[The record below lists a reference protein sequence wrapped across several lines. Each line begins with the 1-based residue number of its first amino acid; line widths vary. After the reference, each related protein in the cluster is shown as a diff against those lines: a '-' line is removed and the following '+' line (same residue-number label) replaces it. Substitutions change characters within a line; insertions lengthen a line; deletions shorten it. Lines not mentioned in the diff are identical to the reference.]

1 MLNRVNRTVK
11 FLTNTDGRGNV
22 SPSEL
27 DLAIHNRVQEKY
39 EELLFE
45 VNRLVNRQ
53 NKGLINGALENT
65 TEKVRERIQHYL
77 EEKVVSV
84 SNGNLTIPSE
94 VRYFDTVLYAQTY
107 IELCKNNKEYLLSSS
122 VASEQYPIGLKT
134 ANTLKLLPETI
145 QSVTLSYLRNPIEA
159 KWTYTIV
166 DQVEMYNPSK
176 SDFKEIDIHPSEEAD
191 LILRVLQS
199 FGINLKEP
207 ELQKVTEQIKTSEFN
222 KEITT

>member
-1 MLNRVNRTVK
+1 MLNRVHRTVK
-11 FLTNTDGRGNV
+11 FLTNSDGRGNV

-84 SNGNLTIPSE
+84 TNGNLTIPSE
-94 VRYFDTVLYAQTY
+94 VRYFDTILYAKTY

-122 VASEQYPIGLKT
+122 EASEQYPIGLKT

-145 QSVTLSYLRNPIEA
+145 TSITLSYLRNPIEA

-166 DQVEMYNPSK
+166 DDVEMYNPSK

-207 ELQKVTEQIKTSEFN
+207 ELQRVTEQIKTSEFN